1 MTPRQRVLSAMNFEI
16 PDRIPVMCQMS
27 IGHMLQQLPK
37 VSSVDFWFDVNTYA
51 EGLIKLRTQYDF
63 DGILVSLHG
72 HKKNWEPARRTY
84 SFEAGGNDFQKRT
97 QENGNE
103 VLYADDRKY
112 IFTRED
118 LPFPEFYSE
127 RIFPSISEIDPEII
141 PIELDYI
148 PVSSGLHFKIDL
160 KNKFEIFKI
169 LYEKIGE
176 EFSIHG
182 EVTSPFD
189 YLLDL
194 LGYENALI
202 ALIEEPEKCKVI
214 LQKFTDGVVQLSK
227 EMCEQKIDAIKI
239 SSPFAGAGFISPE
252 FYREFVL
259 PFESQ
264 FIQVVKEKGKHVYIH
279 TCGAI
284 NDRLEMMIES
294 GTSGLEC
301 LDPKPLGDVDLIDA
315 KQRLGDKV
323 FIKGNIDSVN
333 TLLFGDKEKII
344 NDVKEIIEVG
354 KRNGGFILS
363 TACSIAPMVKR
374 ENIQLLSKLV
384 KEYGNYSS

>member
-1 MTPRQRVLSAMNFEI
+1 MIIMTSRERILSIMNFEI

-27 IGHMLQQLPK
+27 IGHMLQQLPD
-37 VSSVDFWFDVNTYA
+37 VSPVDFWFNVNTFA
-51 EGLIKLRTQYDF
+51 DGLIKLREIYNF

-72 HKKNWEPARRTY
+72 HRINWDE
-84 SFEAGGNDFQKRT
+84 DFNKRT
-97 QENGNE
+97 IENGND
-103 VLYADDRKY
+103 VLYCDDRKL

-118 LPFPEFYSE
+118 LPFPEFHES
-127 RIFPSISEIDPEII
+127 RKFISIEDVDLNSI
-141 PIELDYI
+141 PDELNYI
-148 PVSSGLHFKIDL
+148 PVSAGLHFKIDA
-160 KNKFEIFKI
+160 KNKFEIFEL
-169 LYEKIGE
+169 LYTKIGDE
-176 EFSIHG
+176 YSVHG

-202 ALIEEPEKCKVI
+202 ALIEEPKKCKSI
-214 LQKFTDGVVQLSK
+214 LQRFTDGVIRLSD

-239 SSPFAGAGFISPE
+239 SSPFAGAGFISPD

-264 FIQVVKEKGKHVYIH
+264 IIRVIKENGKHVYIH

-315 KQRLGDKV
+315 KKRLGDKV

-333 TLLFGDKEKII
+333 TLLFGDEEKII
-344 NDVKEIIEVG
+344 NDVKGIIEVG
-354 KRNGGFILS
+354 KQKGGFILS
-363 TACSIAPMVKR
+363 TACSIATMVKR
-374 ENIQLLSKLV
+374 ENIQLLSNLSR
-384 KEYGNYSS
+384 EFGNY

>member
-1 MTPRQRVLSAMNFEI
+1 MIPRERILAAMNFEI
-16 PDRIPVMCQMS
+16 PDRVPVMCQMS
-27 IGHMLQQLPK
+27 IGHMLQQLPE
-37 VSSVDFWFDVNTYA
+37 VSPVDFWFDVNTFA
-51 EGLIKLRTQYDF
+51 EGLIKLRAQYDF
-63 DGILVSLHG
+63 DGILVSLYG
-72 HKKNWEPARRTY
+72 HKKNLEPARRTY

-97 QENGNE
+97 EENGNE

-127 RIFPSISEIDPEII
+127 RLFPSISEIDPEII
-141 PIELDYI
+141 PNELDYI

-160 KNKFEIFKI
+160 NNKFEIFKI
-169 LYEKIGE
+169 LYEKIRD
-176 EFSIHG
+176 EFSIQG

-202 ALIEEPEKCKVI
+202 ALIEEPDKCKAI

-239 SSPFAGAGFISPE
+239 SSPFAGAGFISPD

-259 PFESQ
+259 PYESQ
-264 FIQVVKEKGKHVYIH
+264 IIKVIKAKGKHVYIH

-315 KQRLGDKV
+315 KRRLEQKV

-333 TLLFGDKEKII
+333 TLLYSDEKKII
-344 NDVKEIIEVG
+344 DDVKEIIEVG
-354 KRNGGFILS
+354 KQKGGFILS

-374 ENIQLLSKLV
+374 ENIQLLRELADNFGV
-384 KEYGNYSS
+384 Y

>member
-1 MTPRQRVLSAMNFEI
+1 MIPRERILAAMNFEI
-16 PDRIPVMCQMS
+16 PDRVPVMCQMS
-27 IGHMLQQLPK
+27 IGHMLQQLPE
-37 VSSVDFWFDVNTYA
+37 VSPVDFWFDVRTFA
-51 EGLIKLRTQYDF
+51 EGIIKLRAQYDF

-72 HKKNWEPARRTY
+72 HKENWKPARRTY
-84 SFEAGGNDFQKRT
+84 SFKAGGNDFQKGT
-97 QENGNE
+97 EENGNE

-141 PIELDYI
+141 PNEIDYI

-169 LYEKIGE
+169 LYEKIGD

-202 ALIEEPEKCKVI
+202 ALIEEPEKCKSI
-214 LQKFTDGVVQLSK
+214 LQRLTDRVVQLSN
-227 EMCEQKIDAIKI
+227 EMCDQKIDAIKI
-239 SSPFAGAGFISPE
+239 SSPFAGAGFISPD

-259 PFESQ
+259 PYESQ
-264 FIQVVKEKGKHVYIH
+264 IIKVIKAKSKHVYIH

-315 KQRLGDKV
+315 KRRLEQKV

-333 TLLFGDKEKII
+333 TLLYSDEKKII
-344 NDVKEIIEVG
+344 DDVKDIIQIG
-354 KRNGGFILS
+354 KQNGGFILS

-374 ENIQLLSKLV
+374 ENIQLLMKLADNFGV
-384 KEYGNYSS
+384 Y

>member
-1 MTPRQRVLSAMNFEI
+1 MKPREQILAAMNFEM
-16 PDRIPVMCQMS
+16 PDRVPVMCQMS
-27 IGHMLQQLPK
+27 IGHMLQQLTE
-37 VSSVDFWFDVNTYA
+37 VSPVNFWFDVNTFA
-51 EGLIKLRTQYDF
+51 DGLIKLREIYNF

-72 HKKNWEPARRTY
+72 HRKNWDEDFNKRTIKN
-84 SFEAGGNDFQKRT
+84 GND
-97 QENGNE
+97 
-103 VLYADDRKY
+103 VLYCDDRKF

-118 LPFPEFYSE
+118 LPFPEFYES
-127 RIFPSISEIDPEII
+127 RKFISIEDVDLNSI
-141 PIELDYI
+141 PDELNYI
-148 PVSSGLHFKIDL
+148 PVSAGLHFKIDA
-160 KNKFEIFKI
+160 KNKFEIFEL
-169 LYEKIGE
+169 LYTKIGDE
-176 EFSIHG
+176 YSVHG

-194 LGYENALI
+194 LGYEDALI

-214 LQKFTDGVVQLSK
+214 LQKFTDGVVQLSN

-239 SSPFAGAGFISPE
+239 SSPFAGSGFISPD

-259 PFESQ
+259 PYESQ
-264 FIQVVKEKGKHVYIH
+264 IIKVIKAKGKHVYIH

-315 KQRLGDKV
+315 KKRLGDKV

-333 TLLFGDKEKII
+333 TLLFGDEKKVVNDIKEVI
-344 NDVKEIIEVG
+344 EIG
-354 KRNGGFILS
+354 KSGGGFILS

-374 ENIQLLSKLV
+374 ENIQLLRELIDNFGV
-384 KEYGNYSS
+384 Y